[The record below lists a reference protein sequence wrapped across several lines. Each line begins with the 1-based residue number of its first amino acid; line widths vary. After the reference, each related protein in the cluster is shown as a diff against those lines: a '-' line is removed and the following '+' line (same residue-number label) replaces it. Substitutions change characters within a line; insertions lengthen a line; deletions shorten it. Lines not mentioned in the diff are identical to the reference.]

1 MNPDLGAT
9 LFCVKFNQNWGILIK
24 IEQNMQYFIKHFGIS
39 INFPQN
45 CASYEFEKVS
55 FNLKG
60 LQMTKNFIATLN
72 KTLNLNE

>member
-1 MNPDLGAT
+1 
-9 LFCVKFNQNWGILIK
+9 
-24 IEQNMQYFIKHFGIS
+24 MQYFIKHFGIS